1 MLKLLQSV
9 GKRPDQVV
17 DFCDAIGWP
26 GLTVVQASP
35 GTFDVEC
42 TGVLNAGYGMLGF
55 KCATNVFFTGPR
67 NTLFQTFCLID
78 KPPEHANIKDFTDHG
93 TTFDYS
99 TLVGLH
105 AEKDFE
111 SFKMGPSGTL
121 LVAVVPWN
129 TVRDYS
135 KVVEKMGAGTG
146 EQMSI
151 AMEKYNQLILDPS
164 WYYRLCAAMRRRT
177 FMPQPDVD
185 GSDLD
190 QLLALISETILSG
203 VTGVK
208 TRSFRESSS
217 LPGKLVDIAYS
228 ADARKKL
235 QLPQI
240 VEMLQ
245 GNSLRT
251 IQEACDKELGF
262 GPMELLRLC
271 RMQQVRRGLTH
282 RPTNEDLKDLLET
295 RPTVELVF
303 KHYGLTYS
311 TSQRKAYK
319 DFFGKTPK
327 QDEKDSLRSVVS
339 T

>member
-1 MLKLLQSV
+1 MLKLLQTV
-9 GKRPDQVV
+9 GRRPDQVT
-17 DFCDAIGWP
+17 DFCDAVGWP
-26 GLTVVQASP
+26 GISVVQVTP

-42 TGVLNAGYGMLGF
+42 TGVLNAGYGMLNF
-55 KCATNVFFTGPR
+55 KTATEAFFTGPR
-67 NTLFQTFCLID
+67 NNLYQTFCLVD

-93 TTFDYS
+93 TTFDHS

-105 AEKDFE
+105 SEKTFE
-111 SFKMGPSGTL
+111 SFKMGPSGSL
-121 LVAVVPWN
+121 LVAVVPWT
-129 TVRDYS
+129 TVRNYA
-135 KVVEKMGAGTG
+135 KLVEKIGSGTG
-146 EQMSI
+146 EQMTI
-151 AMEKYNQLILDPS
+151 AMENYNELILDPT
-164 WYYRLCAAMRRRT
+164 WYQRLCTAMRRRT
-177 FMPQPDVD
+177 FMPQPDND

-208 TRSFRESSS
+208 TRSFRESSTI
-217 LPGKLVDIAYS
+217 PGKIVDIAYS
-228 ADARKKL
+228 AEARKKL
-235 QLPQI
+235 QLPEI

-245 GNSLRT
+245 GHSLRAV
-251 IQEACDKELGF
+251 QGSCDKELGF
-262 GPMELLRLC
+262 GPMELLRIC
-271 RMQQVRRGLTH
+271 RMQQVRRALTH
-282 RPTNEDLKDLLET
+282 RPTNEDLQDLFET
-295 RPTVELVF
+295 RPTVERVF